1 MLDMSAMQGPE
12 ILLYG
17 YYQIER
23 ILFYAIAIAGL
34 VGAVMAGTT
43 RDDAYTAGDRQSKWI
58 WTGLLA
64 GSALMVALRVPF
76 LSWAGMVVIGLYWF
90 DVRPQLR
97 AIISNSGGW

>member
-1 MLDMSAMQGPE
+1 MLAVE
-12 ILLYG
+12 ILVG
-17 YYQIER
+17 YQFIESL
-23 ILFYAIAIAGL
+23 IFYAIAIGGL
-34 VGAVMAGTT
+34 VGAVLAGTT

-58 WTGLLA
+58 WTGLLVGA
-64 GSALMVALRVPF
+64 ALMVALRVPF